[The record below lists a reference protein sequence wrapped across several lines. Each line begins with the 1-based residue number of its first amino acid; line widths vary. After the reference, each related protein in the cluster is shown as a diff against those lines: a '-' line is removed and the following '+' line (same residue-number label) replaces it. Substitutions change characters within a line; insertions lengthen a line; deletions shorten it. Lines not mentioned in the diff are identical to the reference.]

1 VTTVNSVKVTRSRGD
16 RPLGEKRPKTERS
29 RGQILVLFV
38 MAIFVFVGMVALVI
52 DVSWFWV
59 NSLRVQR
66 AADAA
71 ALAGVVRLPSDAPG
85 AYVLARAEAKKNG
98 YDDASA
104 AITITPLQD
113 PLVTGRRLVVT
124 VSAPV
129 DMFFMRLFGFN
140 QIMATRTARAE
151 FVLPVPMGSPQQ
163 WYGVGTF
170 DKVKATQQPDV
181 PGATTNTGWE
191 TQTSFPATV
200 WTNPAR
206 ADANDNNSF
215 AVSPVTNN
223 SAQQWGT
230 FGLTSGGSAIP
241 SGAVIE
247 GIEVRFRALATGS
260 GLATTCRIRTDIA
273 YNNAPTYTTTPVD
286 QTITTTEA
294 LYTLGSSSSLAA
306 WPRPGAPPQWQFSSF
321 TDANFRVRLT
331 WNKPNAN
338 CGGLRT
344 VSVDTLEVRVTYHP
358 MLPGPITYSPDNNV
372 PVPTPAGETVAP
384 TSQGFW
390 GAVFTGGG
398 VRRNGD
404 RYSPHWYFSGSS
416 ALNTEQI
423 VSGYD
428 YTVEIKGTNGRVH
441 LFDPVFCATGRNPA
455 GSGNYGAGD
464 HWTDLPAS
472 GGVTNGPVTTEFTL
486 FDTNG
491 SILDKTNDTVVGSPL
506 IYTTRASDQSG
517 EFDDWLVGGPGAGD
531 VPTAAPVTPCASDPA
546 IVAAHNQW
554 VDLATALA
562 TGVYRV
568 NVKTSQA
575 GNDATGAENLWS
587 IYVGA
592 DGAAGS
598 ARVYGD
604 AKMVAYSNLTGAAA
618 TQKFY
623 LAQIEKQHAGKT
635 MEIRLF
641 DPGDVAG
648 NATLRI
654 LSPDGGSY
662 NYATFSYVADAQCNA
677 GTSDVCSAANRTFIN
692 TAVGGA
698 SSFDNTVI
706 TISIPLPSSYG
717 SVSTK
722 PPGETEDG
730 WWKIEYTVGA
740 ANDTTTWEVSIRGN
754 PVHLIVP

>member
-1 VTTVNSVKVTRSRGD
+1 VKSVSETRLRGD
-16 RPLGEKRPKTERS
+16 RPLGDRPRNAERS

-52 DVSWFWV
+52 DVSWYWV

-71 ALAGVVRLPSDAPG
+71 ALAGVVQLPNNAAGAGG
-85 AYVLARAEAKKNG
+85 AYILAREEAKKNG
-98 YDDASA
+98 YDYLTAG
-104 AITITPLQD
+104 ITVSPAQD
-113 PLVTGRRLVVT
+113 PPVTGRRLIVT

-129 DMFFMRLFGFN
+129 PTFFMRLFGMN
-140 QIMATRTARAE
+140 SITATRTSKAE

-181 PGATTNTGWE
+181 PGATTDTGWK
-191 TQTSFPATV
+191 TQASFPATV
-200 WTNPAR
+200 WTTPAK
-206 ADANDNNSF
+206 ADAGNDNQF
-215 AVSPVTNN
+215 AISPVTNN

-230 FGLTSGGSAIP
+230 FGLTTGASGIP
-241 SGAVIE
+241 ASAVIE
-247 GIEVRFRALATGS
+247 GIEVRYRALATGA
-260 GLATTCRIRTDIA
+260 GNATTCRVRTDIA

-294 LYTLGSSSSLAA
+294 LYTLGGPADLTS
-306 WPRPGAPPQWQFSSF
+306 WPRPGVPPQWLYSSF

-338 CGGLRT
+338 CGANRT
-344 VSVDTLEVRVTYHP
+344 VSIDTLEVRVTYHP
-358 MLPGPITYSPDNNV
+358 MLPGPITYSAQPDV
-372 PVPTPAGETVAP
+372 PVPTPAGEAVAP

-404 RYSPHWYFSGSS
+404 RYSPHWYFSGSA
-416 ALNTEQI
+416 ALNTEQ
-423 VSGYD
+423 VPTGYD

-441 LFDPVFCATGRNPA
+441 LFDPVFCATGSNPA

-472 GGVTNGPVTTEFTL
+472 GGIANGPVTTEFTL
-486 FDTNG
+486 YDTHG
-491 SILDKTNDTVVGSPL
+491 SIIDKSNDTIVGSPL

-517 EFDDWLVGGPGAGD
+517 EFDDPNNGGPGAGD
-531 VPTAAPVTPCASDPA
+531 VPTGAPITDCANDPA
-546 IVAAHNQW
+546 HNKW
-554 VDLATALA
+554 VDLATGLP
-562 TGVYRV
+562 TGTYRV

-592 DGAAGS
+592 NGGAGS

-623 LAQIEKQHAGKT
+623 LAQIDKQHAGKT
-635 MEIRLF
+635 MEIKLF

-662 NYATFSYVADAQCNA
+662 NYATFSYAADAQCIA
-677 GTSDVCSAANRTFIN
+677 GRSDVCSASGRNYIN
-692 TAVGGA
+692 TAIGGS

-706 TISIPLPSSYG
+706 TISIPLLSTYG
-717 SVSTK
+717 SVSTR